1 MIRLTE
7 KICDALDKGDLAC
20 GVFID
25 LQEAFDTV
33 DHKFLLDKLK
43 NYGFRGLSN
52 KWIRSYLTGRKQF
65 VHVGGKN
72 SSTKEVKHG
81 VPQGSVLSPLLFFIY
96 INDLP
101 NSLRFCF
108 PYFFA
113 DDTVLLYIERYPK
126 ALQKKINI
134 DMKLLPKWLKANK
147 ISLNVAKT
155 EIIIFK
161 HHLNSMF
168 DF

>member
-1 MIRLTE
+1 MQ
-7 KICDALDKGDLAC
+7 K
-20 GVFID
+20 
-25 LQEAFDTV
+25 AFDTV
-33 DHKFLLDKLK
+33 DFKILLDKLK
-43 NYGFRGLSN
+43 SYGFRGLSN

-65 VHVGGKN
+65 VHIGGKN
-72 SSTKEVKHG
+72 S
-81 VPQGSVLSPLLFFIY
+81 LIY